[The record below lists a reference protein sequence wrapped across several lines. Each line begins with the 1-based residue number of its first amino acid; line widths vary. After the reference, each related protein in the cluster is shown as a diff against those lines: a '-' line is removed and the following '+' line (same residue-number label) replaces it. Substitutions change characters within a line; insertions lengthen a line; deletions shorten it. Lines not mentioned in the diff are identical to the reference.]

1 MEVVPVNADTKFGS
15 MGLWEMK
22 NQNKYGVM
30 YGFNKKRDLVVNEF
44 VGDYYIYRRSENGK
58 IYFCMD
64 SNNHLGNAIR
74 KIQESVTIDKA
85 FTFKPLKDKLYIKMS
100 AEQANAMP
108 LYHDMQISV
117 NVYGVF
123 LHSSTNL
130 AFIQCEL
137 TCYRA
142 TPRIDFVNT
151 AHR

>member
-1 MEVVPVNADTKFGS
+1 
-15 MGLWEMK
+15 
-22 NQNKYGVM
+22 
-30 YGFNKKRDLVVNEF
+30 
-44 VGDYYIYRRSENGK
+44 
-58 IYFCMD
+58 MD

-100 AEQANAMP
+100 AEQANIMS

-123 LHSSTNL
+123 LQSSTNL

-137 TCYRA
+137 SGYRA

-151 AHR
+151 VPVDDENDNAVFP